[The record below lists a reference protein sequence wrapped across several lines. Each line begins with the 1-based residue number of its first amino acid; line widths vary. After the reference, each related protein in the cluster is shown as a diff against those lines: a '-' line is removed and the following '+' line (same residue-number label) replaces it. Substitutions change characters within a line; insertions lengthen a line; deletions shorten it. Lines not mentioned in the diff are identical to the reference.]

1 MPRRNP
7 LIERTSPRQTG
18 TGQNAKT
25 DSKTVGCRFE
35 SCLPCQIMLIIKGY
49 VALFVLS
56 FFATRPTGAISVPKY
71 FFVLLLV
78 NIIGLFC
85 AWLRKAKKPLSG
97 LENDRLFCD
106 LRPID
111 SRGRGNYTPG

>member
-1 MPRRNP
+1 
-7 LIERTSPRQTG
+7 
-18 TGQNAKT
+18 
-25 DSKTVGCRFE
+25 
-35 SCLPCQIMLIIKGY
+35 MLIIKGY